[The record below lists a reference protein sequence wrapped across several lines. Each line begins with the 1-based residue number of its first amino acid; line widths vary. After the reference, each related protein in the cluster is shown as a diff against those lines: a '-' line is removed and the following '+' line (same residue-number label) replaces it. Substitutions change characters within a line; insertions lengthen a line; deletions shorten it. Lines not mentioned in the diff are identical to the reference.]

1 MTAARSARWRRIPT
15 SVQQCRVGAVGANS
29 TLKITP
35 PPTVPD
41 PVWAIKAIERP
52 VPEERPVPDPWAI
65 KAVERP
71 VNEDIRPPKA
81 AKRTANPARV
91 LNPRRSLC
99 DVGEIA
105 DGYGRCCASN
115 HTEAQECS
123 RYQGCLCIRHV
134 HSSRFVSRLSQ
145 QPGQMAEFPIRDKKP
160 PKKHP
165 LGRGR
170 AGSRLLG
177 SKIITMIA
185 GFAVDQ
191 AGTRRQRRGRGHD

>member
-1 MTAARSARWRRIPT
+1 
-15 SVQQCRVGAVGANS
+15 
-29 TLKITP
+29 
-35 PPTVPD
+35 
-41 PVWAIKAIERP
+41 

-65 KAVERP
+65 KAVKRP

-160 PKKHP
+160 PKSARW
-165 LGRGR
+165 GGGEQG
-170 AGSRLLG
+170 GSR
-177 SKIITMIA
+177 ITWLMRQQLRRA
-185 GFAVDQ
+185 
-191 AGTRRQRRGRGHD
+191 TRRRLEKGRLDLSEGPEHPRNLYQRGDLCLRKPIGDPCGRETVSRNQAAG